1 MHLHS
6 NVHIWHDYMTIFIC
20 SWSRCS
26 LVEFVKGIP
35 AIKLNILFTIA
46 YVLYTL
52 TFNQLL
58 SLLQSKTLSVC
69 PSASVR
75 WCWTNPVN
83 YIWIGFAWLTWIW
96 LLIIGPL
103 INIQSIFNRQSHI
116 SKYCT
121 FLCKS
126 ETLSDN
132 PDFAVFI
139 HLKYIIYA
147 FENWL

>member
-1 MHLHS
+1 
-6 NVHIWHDYMTIFIC
+6 MTIFIC

-35 AIKLNILFTIA
+35 AIKLNILFPIA

-69 PSASVR
+69 PSESVR

-83 YIWIGFAWLTWIW
+83 YIWIGFAWFTWIW
-96 LLIIGPL
+96 LLIIGVL
-103 INIQSIFNRQSHI
+103 IDNQSIFIGSRKYLNIVLSSVKQKHYLTTPI
-116 SKYCT
+116 SL
-121 FLCKS
+121 FL
-126 ETLSDN
+126 
-132 PDFAVFI
+132 
-139 HLKYIIYA
+139 YIRNILYP